1 MVQKG
6 LILWEFTVRC
16 FYRKLYLKW
25 FVSLQCVGSFVSL
38 LGKLAVCRQFCFI
51 TTCVQTFSHILKGYC
66 GPVGCPLARWWN
78 ILGRDW
84 PDRFHWQ
91 GPNAEFW
98 TKDRSRILLFPYFS
112 LFNCSTDFFISNN
125 SLYSF
130 RKPWV
135 GMSAYTSLES
145 ILMVWFNWLNTSQV
159 WLTDQIYFLLLGT
172 LLTHYKEFHNL

>member
-1 MVQKG
+1 MV
-6 LILWEFTVRC
+6 C
-16 FYRKLYLKW
+16 
-25 FVSLQCVGSFVSL
+25 
-38 LGKLAVCRQFCFI
+38 KLAVCRQFCYI

-145 ILMVWFNWLNTSQV
+145 ILMVWFNWLNSSQV
-159 WLTDQIYFLLLGT
+159 WLIRYISS
-172 LLTHYKEFHNL
+172 Y